1 MIHRFELLIVQLDK
15 DTIDQVVKHVAGEME
30 LLTDDGLKNEM
41 RSLQRYLR
49 YLVRKYQEVAAHA

>member
-1 MIHRFELLIVQLDK
+1 MS
-15 DTIDQVVKHVAGEME
+15 TIQIQKEARRTVTAIETLRREYTME

-49 YLVRKYQEVAAHA
+49 YLVRKYQEVAHV

>member
-1 MIHRFELLIVQLDK
+1 MS
-15 DTIDQVVKHVAGEME
+15 TIQIQKEARRTVTAIETLRREYTME

>member
-1 MIHRFELLIVQLDK
+1 MSALQIQKEARRTVTAIETLRREY
-15 DTIDQVVKHVAGEME
+15 TME

>member
-1 MIHRFELLIVQLDK
+1 MS
-15 DTIDQVVKHVAGEME
+15 TIQIQKEARRTVAAIETLRREYTME

-49 YLVRKYQEVAAHA
+49 YLVRKYQEVAHA

>member
-1 MIHRFELLIVQLDK
+1 MSAIQIQKEARRTVTAIETLRREY
-15 DTIDQVVKHVAGEME
+15 TME